1 MCCNLWWRAI
11 RAWSARLGSRRHQ
24 RNDQSYQHDGSNM
37 HVLFRLAIAAWVFG
51 AGPCAAQ
58 QQAMALAPIA
68 PHPQQTWIAIVTLAV
83 LIKGTVTA
91 LDQANATGN
100 YSVLRDLG
108 TPAFREKFDQGA
120 LAETFAEMKA
130 RKLDLSQALLANP
143 NVTRRPEFRNGEMTI
158 IGYFPAE
165 PLNITF
171 DLRFAQLDGVWR
183 VASIGVDA
191 VPPANQALAAAKA
204 PAETRPPAKTAR
216 KMSWK
221 LKK

>member
-1 MCCNLWWRAI
+1 
-11 RAWSARLGSRRHQ
+11 
-24 RNDQSYQHDGSNM
+24 M

-58 QQAMALAPIA
+58 QQAMALAPNA
-68 PHPQQTWIAIVTLAV
+68 PHPQQTAIAIVTLAV

-91 LDQANATGN
+91 LDQANLTGN

-108 TPAFREKFDQGA
+108 TPAFREKLDQGA
-120 LAETFAEMKA
+120 LAEAFAEVKA
-130 RKLDLSQALLANP
+130 RRLDLSQALLVNP
-143 NVTRRPEFRNGEMTI
+143 NVTRRPEFKNGEMILT
-158 IGYFPAE
+158 GYFPAD

-183 VASIGVDA
+183 LAWIRVDA
-191 VPPANQALAAAKA
+191 VPSANQAMAAAKA
-204 PAETRPPAKTAR
+204 PAEPWPPVKTAR

-221 LKK
+221 PKN

>member
-1 MCCNLWWRAI
+1 
-11 RAWSARLGSRRHQ
+11 
-24 RNDQSYQHDGSNM
+24 M

-58 QQAMALAPIA
+58 QQAMALAPIV
-68 PHPQQTWIAIVTLAV
+68 PHPQQVTITIVTLAA

-91 LDQANATGN
+91 LDQANLTGN

-108 TPAFREKFDQGA
+108 TPAFREKFDQAA
-120 LAETFAEMKA
+120 LTEAFAELKA
-130 RKLDLSQALLANP
+130 RKLDLSQALLVNP
-143 NVTRRPEFRNGEMTI
+143 NVTRRPEFKNGEMILT
-158 IGYFPAE
+158 GYFPAE

-183 VASIGVDA
+183 LAWIGVDA
-191 VPPANQALAAAKA
+191 VPSANQAMAAATAQAELRA
-204 PAETRPPAKTAR
+204 PVKTAR

-221 LKK
+221 PKK

>member
-1 MCCNLWWRAI
+1 
-11 RAWSARLGSRRHQ
+11 
-24 RNDQSYQHDGSNM
+24 M
-37 HVLFRLAIAAWVFG
+37 HVLFRLAIAAWVFS

-58 QQAMALAPIA
+58 QQAMALAQTP
-68 PHPQQTWIAIVTLAV
+68 PHPQQTSMAIVTLAV

-120 LAETFAEMKA
+120 LAGVFAELKA
-130 RKLDLSQALLANP
+130 RKLDLSQALLANV
-143 NVTRRPEFRNGEMTI
+143 NVTRRPEFRNGEMII

-183 VASIGVDA
+183 VAWIGVDA
-191 VPPANQALAAAKA
+191 VPSANQAMAAAKA
-204 PAETRPPAKTAR
+204 PAAPQPSAKTAR

-221 LKK
+221 PKK